1 MANKKDKRRIKKKIE
16 DEKQP
21 IFEHFVECIIILSS
35 FIVALIT
42 AVCSVI
48 GNFDAFQTITTTML
62 SFICAEYIGHSF
74 LLKSKYFKEKKN
86 YSFDKQANDW
96 TGKLYEM
103 NEYCKSILENSHGS
117 HDLFIVTCKKNI
129 DNLYHILQTAARD
142 EKIEISSDY
151 IINSVGVF
159 DALNV
164 SDEKIVELTFP
175 IEQLQDGILHTP
187 EDKKFFETAYKMV
200 QEGFVKNI
208 KVLLILK
215 DDSYIQDDRLAEL
228 CKFYDTNKGF
238 EGKYINKIDFIKACE
253 SNMISSSHLD
263 FGIYGPRMLFK
274 VDSYDPYT
282 GSYTK
287 NEAEVQRYRKLFDE
301 MWNFASITHDLPD
314 VNSSGSSSLE
324 ALNLVQL
331 FDCLTQKTDDSPS
344 KPIIAS
350 ESNALIQSN
359 PNSEV

>member
-1 MANKKDKRRIKKKIE
+1 MSIYKGKRRIKKQIE
-16 DEKQP
+16 DEKRSL
-21 IFEHFVECIIILSS
+21 FERFVECIIILSS
-35 FIVALIT
+35 FIVALVT

-48 GNFDAFQTITTTML
+48 GSFDAFQTITTTML
-62 SFICAEYIGHSF
+62 SFICAEYVGHSF
-74 LLKSKYFKEKKN
+74 LLKSKYFKEKMN
-86 YSFDKQANDW
+86 YSFEEQANEW

-103 NEYCKSILENSHGS
+103 NEYCKSIIENSHGP

-129 DNLYHILQTAARD
+129 DNLYHILQVAARD

-164 SDEKIVELTFP
+164 SDEKIIELTFP
-175 IEQLQDGILHTP
+175 IEQLQEGILQTS
-187 EDKKFFETAYKMV
+187 EDKKFFETAYRMV

-215 DDSYIQDDRLAEL
+215 EESFIHDDRLIAL
-228 CKFYDTNKGF
+228 CKFYDINKGF
-238 EGKYINKIDFIKACE
+238 EGKYISKVDFIKACE
-253 SNMISSSHLD
+253 SNMISSSQLD

-287 NEAEVQRYRKLFDE
+287 NEAKVQRYRKLFDE
-301 MWNFASITHDLPD
+301 MWNFASVTHDLPD
-314 VNSSGSSSLE
+314 SNSSATE
-324 ALNLVQL
+324 TMNIVQL
-331 FDCLTQKTDDSPS
+331 FDCLAEKS
-344 KPIIAS
+344 
-350 ESNALIQSN
+350 
-359 PNSEV
+359 